1 LGGDNMAQCPE
12 VPSTTISHAQ
22 FMARFDGLTPL
33 ERNLALS
40 AYAKPVFNW
49 LHHLAKS

>member
-1 LGGDNMAQCPE
+1 
-12 VPSTTISHAQ
+12 
-22 FMARFDGLTPL
+22 MARFDNLTAL

>member
-1 LGGDNMAQCPE
+1 
-12 VPSTTISHAQ
+12 
-22 FMARFDGLTPL
+22 MARFDDLTAL